1 MFADFHMMGNLTQFP
16 DYRAYAQ
23 DKFLC
28 NISIA
33 VNRTKGADA
42 DYYNLTAFGEK
53 ADYIH
58 KYATKGQ
65 RIYVEGY
72 MSQKVYEK
80 DGKKQRATNY
90 TITKV
95 ELCGDGKARAQDENQ
110 RKAEQAVQQAQTNIQ
125 PEWTTATNEMPA
137 DDYDQLPF

>member
-80 DGKKQRATNY
+80 DGKKQRATSRIS
-90 TITKV
+90 TTRT
-95 ELCGDGKARAQDENQ
+95 AR
-110 RKAEQAVQQAQTNIQ
+110 VIINIFSIISA
-125 PEWTTATNEMPA
+125 PISLGIA
-137 DDYDQLPF
+137 LF